1 MAENI
6 RVGLLRG
13 LSHICTIAVNENV
26 ESDRASLRYAY
37 LYAKMTIRL
46 IGDYVEDKSL
56 PNLSPSHFRNAG
68 IVAGLAS
75 KYDKENAE
83 TDMFQWWRMGLKR
96 REKEDERSDADA
108 WRAIRHAVD
117 HKINMYAPNQ

>member
-1 MAENI
+1 M
-6 RVGLLRG
+6 GLLRG

-56 PNLSPSHFRNAG
+56 PSLSPSHFRNAG

-96 REKEDERSDADA
+96 REREDERSDADA